1 MQSNCNRIA
10 GFLFLFFNAGAALG
24 APCCGGS
31 SAIPTLITG
40 DDRAQVQASLS
51 HGSIIGD
58 APAHGIPVFRSGADS
73 EDLNVFNLAGAY
85 RITDRTQVG
94 LGIPIV
100 ARSRQ
105 TPTVETSA
113 SGLGDV
119 ILDLAYEALPDF
131 TYSEW
136 RPKGLVFLQATL
148 PTGPS
153 TYDSTLPFQIDARGR
168 GFFTIGAGCAF
179 LKNLANWDFLFNLEV
194 HRSFRR
200 TVTSQDGGS
209 LTLSPSFGGTAM
221 LGAGYSPSGGRFRI
235 GAGLSPIYEGAM
247 DVSGGIQSTS
257 EPQLSWGVSVQAG
270 YLISDNWS
278 ATLAYTD
285 QTLLGPAQN
294 VSLSR
299 SVAIS
304 LQRRWP
310 L

>member
-10 GFLFLFFNAGAALG
+10 GLLFLLFDAGSAFG

-40 DDRAQVQASLS
+40 DDRAQVQASIS

-58 APAHGIPVFRSGADS
+58 APNQGIPVFRSSTDS
-73 EDLNVFNLAGAY
+73 ENLDVFNLAGAY
-85 RITDRTQVG
+85 RITDRTQAG
-94 LGIPIV
+94 LGVPIV
-100 ARSRQ
+100 SRSRQ
-105 TPTVETSA
+105 TSTAETSA

-119 ILDLAYEALPDF
+119 IVDFAYEALPDF

-168 GFFTIGAGCAF
+168 GFFTLGAGCAF
-179 LKNLANWDFLFNLEV
+179 LKTLSNWDFIFNLEV
-194 HRSFRR
+194 HRSFKRSI
-200 TVTSQDGGS
+200 TSQDGSG
-209 LTLSPSFGGTAM
+209 LTLIPSFGGTAM
-221 LGAGYSPSGGRFRI
+221 LGAGYSPGGGSFRI
-235 GAGLSPIYEGAM
+235 GATLAPIYEGAM
-247 DVSGGIQSTS
+247 EVTGGIQSTS
-257 EPQLSWGVSVQAG
+257 DPQLSWGTSIQAG
-270 YLISDNWS
+270 YLIAEEWS
-278 ATLAYTD
+278 AALNYTD

-299 SVAIS
+299 SFALSI
-304 LQRRWP
+304 QRRWP